1 MFRRTKTKL
10 EKKDNDP
17 TDNADQKSVK
27 NELTEKYRKILGKKK
42 NQESDQNDP
51 VTEID
56 EKTRTV
62 QTSQNENDKISSL
75 IQLIKS
81 TDKKILV
88 PVLDV
93 STGIF
98 TFPQL
103 SEIGEDPNNVKF
115 LEKLTSD
122 SIDILEKTVYERITV
137 CPQHPDS
144 LQVNIRLYCPKCNSI
159 DIEKLHLFEHKV
171 CGFISETK
179 SFGIAN
185 SVIICPSCK
194 KQIKD
199 KKMELRIPAMW
210 YNCLSCMEKFDDV
223 LMKMYCRKFDH
234 SFDTNMA
241 GTVSIPGYTLK
252 DSQSTSSYDPSL
264 ISHIKLLLQ
273 EHKFISEENHSLKG
287 KSGHYH
293 NIDLIATNPNTD
305 TLFVF
310 VLQSDNTLDESRINS
325 KIIQV
330 LDCNPTKTI
339 IIGKLSDKAKSLAS
353 RYDISIIGSFEKNE
367 VLSTLE
373 AILTDT
379 FTTEKLENDNHQL
392 SINELVEN
400 EIFEEE
406 KLAKTEKLENNNHQP
421 SINELVEN
429 EIFEEEKL
437 AKTEKLEEENTG
449 LQRKLEEEN
458 AELQRKFEEERL
470 AERKKLGEGRL
481 AERKKLEEERLET
494 EKFEA
499 KRLRAELLSEKQRLE
514 QEMESS
520 KRKFEGE
527 ILADKQKLEE
537 ERQKLEE
544 EKIDSERIKAERLA
558 ERKRLEE
565 EKKKVERIEA
575 ERLAERKQL
584 ESEILSER
592 KRSES
597 ERQADRKKQE
607 EEKFADQLKLKAE
620 KQRLQNERNKVEKL
634 ESERQRLEGERK
646 KAELLAAEKLEAEEK
661 RKEVDKKQAAKK
673 EKILMKLEETENQL
687 RALKSS
693 FDSDD
698 EEE

>member
-10 EKKDNDP
+10 EKKDEGP
-17 TDNADQKSVK
+17 TDNDGQKSVK

-42 NQESDQNDP
+42 NQESDDSSLQSNQNDSDTT
-51 VTEID
+51 TEK
-56 EKTRTV
+56 KTETNKI
-62 QTSQNENDKISSL
+62 SLSENDKISSL

-81 TDKKILV
+81 ADKKILA
-88 PVLDV
+88 PELDI

-98 TFPQL
+98 IFPQL

-115 LEKLTSD
+115 LENLTSD

-137 CPQHPDS
+137 CPQHPQS
-144 LQVNIRLYCPKCNSI
+144 LEVNVRLYCPKCNSI
-159 DIEKLHLFEHKV
+159 DIEKLHLFEHKI

-179 SFGIAN
+179 SFE
-185 SVIICPSCK
+185 IINTVLECPSCK
-194 KQIKD
+194 KTIKD
-199 KKMELRIPAMW
+199 RKKELRIPAMW

-223 LMKMYCRKFDH
+223 IMKMYCRKFDH

-241 GTVSIPGYTLK
+241 GTVTIPGYILK
-252 DSQSTSSYDPSL
+252 DSQSTASYDPSL
-264 ISHIKLLLQ
+264 ISYIKNLLQ

-287 KSGHYH
+287 KSGHFH

-339 IIGKLSDKAKSLAS
+339 IVGNLSEKAKSLAS
-353 RYDISIIGSFEKNE
+353 RYDISVIDSFEKNE
-367 VLSTLE
+367 VLSRLE
-373 AILTDT
+373 TILTET
-379 FTTEKLENDNHQL
+379 FTTEKPENNIHQL
-392 SINELVEN
+392 GINELIEN
-400 EIFEEE
+400 EIIEEE
-406 KLAKTEKLENNNHQP
+406 KQTKT
-421 SINELVEN
+421 
-429 EIFEEEKL
+429 FD
-437 AKTEKLEEENTG
+437 
-449 LQRKLEEEN
+449 
-458 AELQRKFEEERL
+458 EERL
-470 AERKKLGEGRL
+470 AEIKIQ
-481 AERKKLEEERLET
+481 EEERLDA

-499 KRLRAELLSEKQRLE
+499 ERLEAELKAEKQSLE
-514 QEMESS
+514 QEMESN
-520 KRKFEGE
+520 KLKFEGE
-527 ILADKQKLEE
+527 MLADKQKLEE
-537 ERQKLEE
+537 ERQKLEGE
-544 EKIDSERIKAERLA
+544 RIDSERIKAERLA

-634 ESERQRLEGERK
+634 EEERQRLEGERK
-646 KAELLAAEKLEAEEK
+646 KAELLAAEKLEVEEK
-661 RKEVDKKQAAKK
+661 RKEEDRKQAAKK
-673 EKILMKLEETENQL
+673 EKILKKLEETENQL

-698 EEE
+698 EEEE

>member
-406 KLAKTEKLENNNHQP
+406 KLAKTEKLE
-421 SINELVEN
+421 
-429 EIFEEEKL
+429 
-437 AKTEKLEEENTG
+437 EENTG

>member
-10 EKKDNDP
+10 EKKDKGP
-17 TDNADQKSVK
+17 TDNVGQKSVK

-42 NQESDQNDP
+42 NQESDASSLQSNQNDSDTT
-51 VTEID
+51 TEK
-56 EKTRTV
+56 KTNKI
-62 QTSQNENDKISSL
+62 SLSENDKISSL

-81 TDKKILV
+81 ADKKILA
-88 PVLDV
+88 PELDI

-98 TFPQL
+98 IFPQL

-115 LEKLTSD
+115 LENLTSD

-137 CPQHPDS
+137 CPQHPES
-144 LQVNIRLYCPKCNSI
+144 LEVNVRLYCPKCNSI
-159 DIEKLHLFEHKV
+159 DIEKLHLFEHKI

-179 SFGIAN
+179 SFEIIN
-185 SVIICPSCK
+185 SVLECPSCK
-194 KQIKD
+194 KTIKD
-199 KKMELRIPAMW
+199 RKKELRIPAMW
-210 YNCLSCMEKFDDV
+210 YNCLSCREKFDDV
-223 LMKMYCRKFDH
+223 IMKMYCRKFDH

-241 GTVSIPGYTLK
+241 GTVTIPGYILK
-252 DSQSTSSYDPSL
+252 DSQSTASYDPSL
-264 ISHIKLLLQ
+264 ISYIKNLLQ

-287 KSGHYH
+287 KSGHFH

-339 IIGKLSDKAKSLAS
+339 IVGNLSDKAKSLAS
-353 RYDISIIGSFEKNE
+353 RYDISVIDSFEKNE
-367 VLSTLE
+367 VLSRLE
-373 AILTDT
+373 TILTET
-379 FTTEKLENDNHQL
+379 FTTEKPENNIHQL
-392 SINELVEN
+392 GINELIEN
-400 EIFEEE
+400 EIIEEE
-406 KLAKTEKLENNNHQP
+406 KQTKT
-421 SINELVEN
+421 
-429 EIFEEEKL
+429 FD
-437 AKTEKLEEENTG
+437 
-449 LQRKLEEEN
+449 
-458 AELQRKFEEERL
+458 EERL
-470 AERKKLGEGRL
+470 AEIKI
-481 AERKKLEEERLET
+481 LEEERLDA

-499 KRLRAELLSEKQRLE
+499 ERLEAELKAEKQSLE
-514 QEMESS
+514 QEMESN
-520 KRKFEGE
+520 KLKFEGE
-527 ILADKQKLEE
+527 MLADKQKLEE
-537 ERQKLEE
+537 ERQKLEGE
-544 EKIDSERIKAERLA
+544 RIDSERIKAERLA

-620 KQRLQNERNKVEKL
+620 KQRLQNERKKVEKL
-634 ESERQRLEGERK
+634 EEERQRLEGERK
-646 KAELLAAEKLEAEEK
+646 KAELLAAEKLEVEEK
-661 RKEVDKKQAAKK
+661 RKEEDRKQAAKK
-673 EKILMKLEETENQL
+673 EKILKKLEETENQL

-698 EEE
+698 EEEE

>member
-10 EKKDNDP
+10 EKKDKGPIDND
-17 TDNADQKSVK
+17 NQKSVK
-27 NELTEKYRKILGKKK
+27 NELTAGFGKFLGKKK
-42 NQESDQNDP
+42 NQEYDASSLQSDQNDS
-51 VTEID
+51 VIATEK
-56 EKTRTV
+56 KTETV
-62 QTSQNENDKISSL
+62 QTSLSDNDKISSL

-81 TDKKILV
+81 TDKKILA
-88 PVLDV
+88 PELDI

-103 SEIGEDPNNVKF
+103 SEIGEDPNNVQF
-115 LEKLTSD
+115 LENLTSD

-144 LQVNIRLYCPKCNSI
+144 LQVNVRLYCPKCNSI
-159 DIEKLHLFEHKV
+159 DIEKLHLLEHKV

-179 SFGIAN
+179 SFGFAN
-185 SVIICPSCK
+185 SVLECPSCK
-194 KQIKD
+194 KAIND
-199 KKMELRIPAMW
+199 KKKELRIPAMW
-210 YNCLSCMEKFDDV
+210 YNCLSCVEKFDDV
-223 LMKMYCRKFDH
+223 IIKMYCRKFDH

-241 GTVSIPGYTLK
+241 GTVSIPGYILK
-252 DSQSTSSYDPSL
+252 DSQSTASYDPSL
-264 ISHIKLLLQ
+264 ISHIKNLLQ

-305 TLFVF
+305 TIFLF

-330 LDCNPTKTI
+330 LDCNPTKTV
-339 IIGKLSDKAKSLAS
+339 IIGNLSNKAKSLAS
-353 RYDISIIGSFEKNE
+353 RYDISVIDSFEKNQ

-373 AILTDT
+373 TILTDT
-379 FTTEKLENDNHQL
+379 FTTEKLENDNQQL
-392 SINELVEN
+392 GINELVEN

-406 KLAKTEKLENNNHQP
+406 KLTKT
-421 SINELVEN
+421 
-429 EIFEEEKL
+429 FDEEK
-437 AKTEKLEEENTG
+437 
-449 LQRKLEEEN
+449 
-458 AELQRKFEEERL
+458 
-470 AERKKLGEGRL
+470 L

-494 EKFEA
+494 EKIEA
-499 KRLRAELLSEKQRLE
+499 ERLGAELVSEKQRLE

-537 ERQKLEE
+537 ERR
-544 EKIDSERIKAERLA
+544 DSERINAERLA

-575 ERLAERKQL
+575 ERLAERKKL

-597 ERQADRKKQE
+597 ERLADRKKLE
-607 EEKFADQLKLKAE
+607 EEKFADKLQLKAE
-620 KQRLQNERNKVEKL
+620 KQRLENERKKVEKL
-634 ESERQRLEGERK
+634 ESERQRLEEERK
-646 KAELLAAEKLEAEEK
+646 KAELLAAEKLEMEEK
-661 RKEVDKKQAAKK
+661 RKEEDRKQAAKK
-673 EKILMKLEETENQL
+673 EKILKKLEETENQL

-698 EEE
+698 EVEE

>member
-1 MFRRTKTKL
+1 MFRRTKIKL
-10 EKKDNDP
+10 EKKDKGP
-17 TDNADQKSVK
+17 TDNDDQKSVK

-42 NQESDQNDP
+42 NQESDASSLQSDQNDS

-56 EKTRTV
+56 KKTKTV
-62 QTSQNENDKISSL
+62 QTSQSENEKISSL

-81 TDKKILV
+81 ADKKILA

-103 SEIGEDPNNVKF
+103 SEIGEDPNNVQF
-115 LEKLTSD
+115 LENLTSD

-144 LQVNIRLYCPKCNSI
+144 LQVNVRLYCPKCNSI

-185 SVIICPSCK
+185 SVMVCPSCK
-194 KQIKD
+194 KQIKE
-199 KKMELRIPAMW
+199 KKTEIRIPAMW
-210 YNCLSCMEKFDDV
+210 YNCLSCREKFDDV
-223 LMKMYCRKFDH
+223 IMKMYCRKFDH

-241 GTVSIPGYTLK
+241 GTVSIPGYILK

-264 ISHIKLLLQ
+264 ISHIKQLLQ

-287 KSGHYH
+287 KSGHFH
-293 NIDLIATNPNTD
+293 NIDLIATNTNTD
-305 TLFVF
+305 TLFLF
-310 VLQSDNTLDESRINS
+310 VLQSDNTLDESKINS

-339 IIGKLSDKAKSLAS
+339 IVGKLSDKAKSLAS
-353 RYDISIIGSFEKNE
+353 RYDISVIDSFEKSE

-373 AILTDT
+373 TILTDT
-379 FTTEKLENDNHQL
+379 FTTEKLAIDNHQLGINELAENEIIEEEKLENNNQQL
-392 SINELVEN
+392 SINELAEN

-406 KLAKTEKLENNNHQP
+406 KLAKTEKLE
-421 SINELVEN
+421 VEN
-429 EIFEEEKL
+429 
-437 AKTEKLEEENTG
+437 G
-449 LQRKLEEEN
+449 DSQRKL
-458 AELQRKFEEERL
+458 EEERL
-470 AERKKLGEGRL
+470 AERKKHGEERL
-481 AERKKLEEERLET
+481 AERKKLEEERLDA
-494 EKFEA
+494 EKIEA
-499 KRLRAELLSEKQRLE
+499 ERLGAELQAEKQRLE
-514 QEMESS
+514 KEMESS
-520 KRKFEGE
+520 TRKLKDE
-527 ILADKQKLEE
+527 IQFDKQKLEE
-537 ERQKLEE
+537 EKEKLAEE
-544 EKIDSERIKAERLA
+544 RRDSERIKAEGLA

-575 ERLAERKQL
+575 ERLAERKKL

-592 KRSES
+592 KRSKS
-597 ERQADRKKQE
+597 ERESDRKRLE
-607 EEKFADQLKLKAE
+607 EERFADQLKLKAE
-620 KQRLQNERNKVEKL
+620 KQRLENERKKVEKL
-634 ESERQRLEGERK
+634 EAERQSLEQERK
-646 KAELLAAEKLEAEEK
+646 NAELLVAEKFEVEEK
-661 RKEVDKKQAAKK
+661 RKETDIKQAAKK
-673 EKILMKLEETENQL
+673 EKILKKLEETENQL

-698 EEE
+698 EGEE

>member
-10 EKKDNDP
+10 EKKDKGPIDND
-17 TDNADQKSVK
+17 NQKSVK
-27 NELTEKYRKILGKKK
+27 NELTAGFGKFLGKKK
-42 NQESDQNDP
+42 NQESDASSLQSDQNDS
-51 VTEID
+51 VTAT
-56 EKTRTV
+56 EKKTETV
-62 QTSQNENDKISSL
+62 PTSLSDNDKISSL

-88 PVLDV
+88 PELDI

-103 SEIGEDPNNVKF
+103 SEIGEDPKNVQF
-115 LEKLTSD
+115 LENLTSD

-144 LQVNIRLYCPKCNSI
+144 LQVNVRLYCPKCNSI
-159 DIEKLHLFEHKV
+159 DIEKLHLLEHKV

-179 SFGIAN
+179 SFEIIN
-185 SVIICPSCK
+185 SVLECPSCK
-194 KQIKD
+194 KTIKD
-199 KKMELRIPAMW
+199 RKKELRIPAMW
-210 YNCLSCMEKFDDV
+210 YNCLSCVEKFDDV
-223 LMKMYCRKFDH
+223 IMKMYCRKFDH

-241 GTVSIPGYTLK
+241 GTVSIPGYILK
-252 DSQSTSSYDPSL
+252 DSQSTASYDPSL
-264 ISHIKLLLQ
+264 ISHIKNLLQ

-305 TLFVF
+305 TIFLF

-330 LDCNPTKTI
+330 LDCNPTKTV
-339 IIGKLSDKAKSLAS
+339 IIGNLSDKAKSLAS
-353 RYDISIIGSFEKNE
+353 RYDISVIDSFEKNE
-367 VLSTLE
+367 VLSTLKT
-373 AILTDT
+373 ILTDT
-379 FTTEKLENDNHQL
+379 FTTEKLENDNQQFG
-392 SINELVEN
+392 INELIEN
-400 EIFEEE
+400 EIFTEE
-406 KLAKTEKLENNNHQP
+406 KLTKT
-421 SINELVEN
+421 
-429 EIFEEEKL
+429 FDEEK
-437 AKTEKLEEENTG
+437 
-449 LQRKLEEEN
+449 
-458 AELQRKFEEERL
+458 
-470 AERKKLGEGRL
+470 L

-494 EKFEA
+494 EKIEA
-499 KRLRAELLSEKQRLE
+499 ERLGAELVSEKQRLE

-537 ERQKLEE
+537 ERQKLKE
-544 EKIDSERIKAERLA
+544 EKKDSERINAERLA

-575 ERLAERKQL
+575 ERLAERKKL
-584 ESEILSER
+584 ESEILSEK

-597 ERQADRKKQE
+597 ERLADRKKLE
-607 EEKFADQLKLKAE
+607 EERFADKLQLKAE
-620 KQRLQNERNKVEKL
+620 KQRLENERKKVEKL

-646 KAELLAAEKLEAEEK
+646 KAELLAAEKLEMEEK
-661 RKEVDKKQAAKK
+661 RKEEDRKQAAKK
-673 EKILMKLEETENQL
+673 EKILKKLEETENQL

-698 EEE
+698 EVEE

>member
-10 EKKDNDP
+10 EKKDEGP
-17 TDNADQKSVK
+17 TDNDGQKSVK

-42 NQESDQNDP
+42 NQESDASSLQSNQNDSDTT
-51 VTEID
+51 TEK
-56 EKTRTV
+56 KTETNKI
-62 QTSQNENDKISSL
+62 SLSENDKISSL

-81 TDKKILV
+81 ADKKILA
-88 PVLDV
+88 PELDI

-98 TFPQL
+98 IFPQL

-115 LEKLTSD
+115 LENLTSD

-137 CPQHPDS
+137 CPQHPQS
-144 LQVNIRLYCPKCNSI
+144 LEVNVRLYCPKCNSI
-159 DIEKLHLFEHKV
+159 DIEKLHLFEHKI

-179 SFGIAN
+179 SFEIIN
-185 SVIICPSCK
+185 SVLECPSCK
-194 KQIKD
+194 KTIKD
-199 KKMELRIPAMW
+199 RKKELRIPAMW
-210 YNCLSCMEKFDDV
+210 YNCLSCREKFDDV
-223 LMKMYCRKFDH
+223 IMKMYCRKFDH

-241 GTVSIPGYTLK
+241 GTVSIPGYILK

-264 ISHIKLLLQ
+264 ISHIKQLLQ

-339 IIGKLSDKAKSLAS
+339 IFGNLSDKAKSLAS
-353 RYDISIIGSFEKNE
+353 RYDISVIDSFEKND
-367 VLSTLE
+367 VLSRLE
-373 AILTDT
+373 TILTET
-379 FTTEKLENDNHQL
+379 FTTEKP
-392 SINELVEN
+392 
-400 EIFEEE
+400 
-406 KLAKTEKLENNNHQP
+406 ENNNHQLG
-421 SINELVEN
+421 INELIEN
-429 EIFEEEKL
+429 EIIEEEKQT
-437 AKTEKLEEENTG
+437 KT
-449 LQRKLEEEN
+449 
-458 AELQRKFEEERL
+458 FDEERL
-470 AERKKLGEGRL
+470 AEIKIQ
-481 AERKKLEEERLET
+481 EEERLDA

-499 KRLRAELLSEKQRLE
+499 ERLEAELKAEKERLE
-514 QEMESS
+514 QEMESN
-520 KRKFEGE
+520 KLKFEGE
-527 ILADKQKLEE
+527 MLVDKQKLEE
-537 ERQKLEE
+537 ERQKLEGE
-544 EKIDSERIKAERLA
+544 RIDSERIKAERLA

-620 KQRLQNERNKVEKL
+620 KQRLQNERKKVEKL
-634 ESERQRLEGERK
+634 EEERQRLEGERK
-646 KAELLAAEKLEAEEK
+646 KAELLAAEKLEVEEK
-661 RKEVDKKQAAKK
+661 RKEEDRKQAAKK
-673 EKILMKLEETENQL
+673 EKILKKLEETENQL

-698 EEE
+698 EEEE